1 MTMFGAMHGG
11 GGTLSLKAESLDP
24 RTWMQQQQAIPQM
37 QDQPGLVDFFNLK
50 GLSSISSA
58 HRFTLLRNNLIDFEV
73 SQRLGLRFYRFNSI
87 MLFWSPLH
95 VHFSAVKHLL
105 LGLVFKK

>member
-1 MTMFGAMHGG
+1 MCSVDMTMFGAMHGG

-37 QDQPGLVDFFNLK
+37 QDQPGLVDFFNFK
-50 GLSSISSA
+50 GA
-58 HRFTLLRNNLIDFEV
+58 PF
-73 SQRLGLRFYRFNSI
+73 
-87 MLFWSPLH
+87 H

>member
-1 MTMFGAMHGG
+1 MFGAMHGG

-58 HRFTLLRNNLIDFEV
+58 HIDSPCLETISSILKTRSTLKCRNA
-73 SQRLGLRFYRFNSI
+73 LGLDFTA
-87 MLFWSPLH
+87 LTQLC
-95 VHFSAVKHLL
+95 FSVALCMYIL
-105 LGLVFKK
+105 AL